1 MKNKFTAKLS
11 IVMCLVLLISC
22 FAACSI
28 SKDDNTSTTLSP
40 ADSWQSG
47 SGYEKVEIS
56 KVELVDLVKDALG
69 NEAPENFNGDLSTLT
84 PEQLEKVED
93 HAKNEGLTVEKDENG
108 DTVIKKEEVPV
119 TQASKDEINE
129 LFSKASIKDPSN
141 ISPEE
146 YEELSKVAQDNNLII
161 QTNPNSGNV
170 EVVKPVS
177 TTRVL
182 TTTPSTRY
190 QKPTTEENRTPNT
203 TSVYKPPVNNGTVA
217 PSGSVTKVATL
228 SATWNSNY
236 TYSGNSIFVDN
247 EATSDGGTVCVGITF
262 PEVGSVAAIGLVAK
276 YDKNGKEDWNYIL
289 KANAQ
294 TSYESVTVLTDG
306 SIIAVG
312 YTLGSDATTPDEYKD
327 KESVEGVVSKFSKN
341 GKLQWTKIIGGSGD
355 DMLYAVAATP
365 DGGFVVGGK
374 SDSVDGDLS
383 NLSSFRNKS
392 FVFKCDSNC
401 NILWRNGLSGSAHSA
416 VEELVVSP
424 SGDIFATFSV
434 ITEDGDFAA
443 LEGADIH
450 KRKSVVAKFTA
461 NGKRSWA
468 KSLYES
474 GVVNMHAITYTDDGG
489 CVVAGQYS
497 CSTQGNL
504 YSFKGI
510 YNGGSSGTFDGM
522 ALKFDAN
529 GNRVW
534 ICPLIGF
541 ESDTITG
548 IARIDGGFAVC
559 GYTASTNR
567 DFSGVNRG
575 DYDAYVYTIN
585 KYGRAVDRH
594 IIAGSNADNARAVCS
609 DGTNIFVC
617 GSTNSSDFDF
627 AGISPAATAEK
638 SAAMVRSFKIIPQQ

>member
-1 MKNKFTAKLS
+1 MKNKITAKLS
-11 IVMCLVLLISC
+11 ILMCLVLLISC

-28 SKDDNTSTTLSP
+28 RTDKNETTTLRP
-40 ADSWQSG
+40 GDSWQSG

-69 NEAPENFNGDLSTLT
+69 DEAPENFNGDLSTLT

-119 TQASKDEINE
+119 TQASKDEIE
-129 LFSKASIKDPSN
+129 DLFNKVSVKDPNN
-141 ISPEE
+141 ITPEE

-161 QTNPNSGNV
+161 QTNPNSGSV

-182 TTTPSTRY
+182 TAAPSIVTKAP
-190 QKPTTEENRTPNT
+190 QTEENRTPST
-203 TSVYKPPVNNGTVA
+203 SSVYRPPVNTGTVA
-217 PSGSVTKVATL
+217 PMGSVAKVAKL
-228 SATWNSNY
+228 STNWNTNY
-236 TYSGNSIFVDN
+236 SHSGNSMFVDN
-247 EATSDGGTVCVGITF
+247 DVTSDGGTVCVGITF
-262 PEVGSVAAIGLVAK
+262 PEVGSVAAMGLVAK
-276 YDKNGKEDWNYIL
+276 YDKNGKEDWKYIL
-289 KANAQ
+289 EANAQ
-294 TSYESVTVLTDG
+294 TSYESVAVLSDG
-306 SIIAVG
+306 SIVAVG

-327 KESVEGVVSKFSKN
+327 KESVEGIVSKFSKS

-355 DMLYAVAATP
+355 DMIYAVAATS
-365 DGGFVVGGK
+365 DGGFIIGGK

-383 NLSSFRNKS
+383 DLSSFKIKA
-392 FVFKCDSNC
+392 FVFKCDSEC
-401 NILWRNGLSGSAHSA
+401 NIVWRSGLSGTSHSA

-424 SGDIFATFSV
+424 SGDIFASFSV
-434 ITEDGDFAA
+434 VARDGDFAA
-443 LEGADIH
+443 LDGSDIN
-450 KRKSVVAKFTA
+450 KRKSVIAKFTST
-461 NGKRSWA
+461 GKRSWA

-474 GVVNMHAITYTDDGG
+474 GVVNMHALTYTDDGG
-489 CVVAGQYS
+489 CILAGNYS
-497 CSTQGNL
+497 CSNEGTL

-510 YNGGSSGTFDGM
+510 YNGGTAGTFDGM
-522 ALKFDAN
+522 AVKFDSN
-529 GNRVW
+529 GKRSW

-541 ESDTITG
+541 ESDIITG
-548 IARIDGGFAVC
+548 IARVSGGYAVC

-575 DYDAYVYTIN
+575 DYDAFVYTVN
-585 KYGRAVDRH
+585 QYGRAVDRH
-594 IIAGSNADNARAVCS
+594 IIGGSSADNARAACS
-609 DGTNIFVC
+609 DGTNLFVC

-638 SAAMVRSFKIIPQQ
+638 SAAMVRTFKITPQQ